1 MPKIEYLFL
10 ATLHGMWDLNSQTRN
25 QTPCPLHW
33 ECGVL
38 ITGPPGKSHKEV
50 NRIQNWVG
58 KKIHLFSLTGMHFL
72 QLGIE

>member
-1 MPKIEYLFL
+1 MLKIEYLFL
-10 ATLHGMWDLNSQTRN
+10 ATLHGMWDHSSLTRD
-25 QTPCPLHW
+25 QCPLHW

-38 ITGPPGKSHKEV
+38 TTEPPGKSHKEV